1 MWSKERELAGL
12 KASVDKL
19 QSEVQRLTMMCEER
33 RQAKEDLRQKW
44 RKIEEFNARRMELE
58 SIYTALI
65 HANMVRDDE
74 ACFLV

>member
-1 MWSKERELAGL
+1 L

-33 RQAKEDLRQKW
+33 RQAKQDLRQKW

-65 HANMVRDDE
+65 HANMVSEDIYV
-74 ACFLV
+74 AFCWGTS